1 MNYRVI
7 IKTLGKLFLV
17 EAILLTL
24 PLAVGIYYGEDTL
37 LSFLIPIGFL
47 VGAAG
52 IVRLLPV
59 NRRKEIYAKEG
70 FVIVALAWILLSL
83 VGALPFTISGQI
95 PSYIDSVFETI
106 SGFTTTGASIL
117 KDVESLSRSMHFWRC
132 FTHWI
137 GGMGVLVFMLAILPQ
152 DDMRAMHILRAEAP
166 GPTVGKLVS
175 KINLTA
181 RILYGIYIALTVLM
195 IVFLLFGG
203 MPLFDSIVHAFATA
217 GTGGFSMKAAS
228 IAAYNSVYIDV
239 VISVFMLLFGVN
251 FNLFYLL
258 LIGKVRQVLKSDE
271 LRWYLGIVAA
281 SVFAIAVNI
290 WHLYQNFGQS
300 LRYAFFQVSSIIS
313 TTGFATADFDQ
324 WPEFSKAILLLL
336 MFIGSCA
343 GSTGG
348 GVKVSRIII
357 LVKSFFYEIRSM
369 ANPRAVTS
377 VRLEGK
383 SVDRTIVRRVTNY
396 WLVYCLI
403 FIVSVLLVSLDRFNF
418 TTHFSAVA
426 ACINNVGPGF
436 GAVGPSASFADLS
449 VLSKLVLMGDMLLGR
464 LELFPLLV
472 MMAPSTWRRR

>member
-17 EAILLTL
+17 EAVLLAL
-24 PLAVGIYYGEDTL
+24 PLGVGIYYGEDTL
-37 LSFLIPIGFL
+37 LSFLIPMGLL
-47 VGAAG
+47 VAAAG
-52 IVRLLPV
+52 IIRMLPV
-59 NRRKEIYAKEG
+59 NRRREIYAREG
-70 FVIVALAWILLSL
+70 FVIVALSWVLLSL
-83 VGALPFTISGQI
+83 VGALPFYISGEI
-95 PSYIDSVFETI
+95 PSYLDSVFETI

-117 KDVESLSRSMHFWRC
+117 ENVETLSRSMNFWRC

-152 DDMRAMHILRAEAP
+152 DDMRAMHLLRAESP

-181 RILYGIYIALTVLM
+181 RILYGIYMVLTVLM
-195 IVFLLFGG
+195 IVLLLFGG
-203 MPLFDSIVHAFATA
+203 LPLYDSVVHAFATA
-217 GTGGFSMKAAS
+217 GTGGFSIKAAS
-228 IAAYNSVYIDV
+228 IAAYDSVYIDV
-239 VISVFMLLFGVN
+239 VVSVFMLLFGVN

-271 LRWYLGIVAA
+271 LRWYLGIVTAA
-281 SVFAIAVNI
+281 VFAIALNI
-290 WHLYQNFGQS
+290 LHLYQSFGES
-300 LRYAFFQVSSIIS
+300 LRYALFQVSSIIS
-313 TTGFATADFDQ
+313 TTGFATADFNQ
-324 WPEFSKAILLLL
+324 WPELSKAILLML
-336 MFIGSCA
+336 MFVGSCA

-348 GVKVSRIII
+348 GLKVSRIII
-357 LVKSFFYEIRSM
+357 MVKSFFYEIRSM
-369 ANPRAVTS
+369 ANPRAVVS
-377 VRLEGK
+377 IRLEGK

-403 FIVSVLLVSLDRFNF
+403 FIVSILLVSLDSFNF

-436 GAVGPSASFADLS
+436 DAVGPTASFADLN
-449 VLSKLVLMGDMLLGR
+449 VLSKLVLMADMLFGR

-472 MMAPSTWRRR
+472 TMAPSTWRRR